1 MANAW
6 LAHVK
11 KTMKTMKKNH
21 TYKKGMGLKQ
31 VILAA
36 KKTYKKHHGGE
47 KKKEEEEVPEIPSS
61 LNANVVTD
69 DGAASGVEVAAVGMS
84 PDKPG
89 ADPKGGRRRRSTK
102 RTRRH
107 RRR

>member
-11 KTMKTMKKNH
+11 KTMKVMKKH
-21 TYKKGMGLKQ
+21 GTYKKGMGLKQ
-31 VILAA
+31 VISAA
-36 KKTYKKHHGGE
+36 KKTYKKHRGGE
-47 KKKEEEEVPEIPSS
+47 EKSDDSS
-61 LNANVVTD
+61 SE
-69 DGAASGVEVAAVGMS
+69 GAADGVEV
-84 PDKPG
+84 PG
-89 ADPKGGRRRRSTK
+89 AGASTKPTPEMGGRRHRRRSTG